1 MPTVYLGLSEI
12 TFIPK
17 ASKRNFA
24 RWNKIALGPRIH
36 KSKWIL
42 HNYFLNKLKKVWIQ
56 LRRGVLDTTLCD
68 KVCHWHA
75 AGQWFSLGTTVSST
89 NKTNCHNISEI
100 LLKVA
105 LNTITLTITH
115 YEVLLKKII
124 EHTVLKRERERKKK
138 RVQFVPTKLDL
149 LLRNNILNI

>member
-1 MPTVYLGLSEI
+1 MYVKYCLLYILVCQKLHSYPRPPREI
-12 TFIPK
+12 LQGGTKLLWGPEFI
-17 ASKRNFA
+17 
-24 RWNKIALGPRIH
+24 
-36 KSKWIL
+36 
-42 HNYFLNKLKKVWIQ
+42 KKVWIQ

-105 LNTITLTITH
+105 LNTITLTLTH

-124 EHTVLKRERERKKK
+124 EHTVLKRERVRKKK